1 MVIAEPILQHIP
13 ALFSIN
19 FFLNMVL
26 WRPTERINEC
36 EDSQEY
42 TDLLKGF

>member
-1 MVIAEPILQHIP
+1 MNQLGDPGVLFAEKIKG
-13 ALFSIN
+13 
-19 FFLNMVL
+19 L
-26 WRPTERINEC
+26 WRPTQRRNEC